1 MILADRI
8 PRKRKKSISRDP
20 AKKFGISSTYIFE
33 FVLKT
38 SQN

>member
-1 MILADRI
+1 MIQTDHI
-8 PRKRKKSISRDP
+8 PQKRGKVLVGIPLKIE
-20 AKKFGISSTYIFE
+20 ISSTYIFE